1 MELAFVKNQLLKK
14 TDAALMKVCFEN
26 FILLVLRKNAFFV
39 LALKTKLMSNNVT
52 ENFIRNSSLQEVKI
66 KGIHL
71 MFSRF

>member
-14 TDAALMKVCFEN
+14 TDAALMKVCFEK
-26 FILLVLRKNAFFV
+26 FILLVLRKNVFFV

>member
-14 TDAALMKVCFEN
+14 TDAALMKVCFEK